1 MRNEMTERL
10 YYQDSYQL
18 EFEAVVTAVE
28 KGDEGFKVLLDRSA
42 FYPTSGGQLFDTGQM
57 GGYVVREVA
66 EDNGEINHILNEEPD
81 FSIGEKV
88 SCTIDEK
95 RRRDNMQK
103 HTGQHILSA
112 ALVEVCSAATISARL
127 GEEDSTIDIKGDGI
141 DIHDI
146 ERAEDLANLVI
157 FKNRP
162 VSISFLLFD
171 ELQNLPLRKMP
182 KRREGEFRIITIEDF
197 DWSACGGT
205 HCSASG
211 GVGIIK
217 ISRTEKIRGLLRIHF
232 LTGLLALEDYRWR
245 HEQIEAISNTFTRHG
260 KESLA
265 AVETLMEDRN
275 RLRRKVTE
283 LKKEMLPSLME
294 KWYNEADTMAG
305 RKIVTLDM
313 SGDDFKDVKQTALA
327 LISGY
332 ELVVLIGCDDKLLAA
347 VSPDI
352 NLSASE
358 IIKKSA
364 KLFKGRGGGS
374 TQIAQGGGFKPEEIK
389 VLLADPSAILK

>member
-1 MRNEMTERL
+1 MTERL

-18 EFEAVVTAVE
+18 EFDAAVTAVE
-28 KGDEGFKVLLDRSA
+28 KGDEGFRVWLDRSA
-42 FYPTSGGQLFDTGQM
+42 FYPTSGGQLYDTGRM
-57 GGYVVREVA
+57 GRYVVHEVA
-66 EDNGEINHILNEEPD
+66 EDNGEIIHILNEEPD
-81 FSIGEKV
+81 FAIGEKV
-88 SCTIDEK
+88 SCIIDEK

-112 ALVEVCSAATISARL
+112 ALVDVCGAATISARL
-127 GEEDSTIDIKGDGI
+127 GEEDSTIDIKGDEI
-141 DIHDI
+141 NDNDIQ
-146 ERAEDLANLVI
+146 RVEDLANLVI

-171 ELQNLPLRKMP
+171 ELQDLPLRKMP
-182 KRREGEFRIITIEDF
+182 ERRDGEFRIITIEDF
-197 DWSACGGT
+197 DWSTCGGT

-245 HEQIEAISNTFTRHG
+245 LDQIEAISNTFTRHG
-260 KESLA
+260 KESLS
-265 AVETLMEDRN
+265 AVEALIEDRN

-294 KWYNEADTMAG
+294 KWYNEAATWEG

-327 LISGY
+327 LISAH
-332 ELVVLIGCDDKLLAA
+332 ELIVLIGCDDKLLVA

-352 NLSASE
+352 KLSASE

-364 KLFKGRGGGS
+364 KLFNGRGGGS
-374 TQIAQGGGFKPEEIK
+374 TQIAQGGGFKPEDIK
-389 VLLADPSAILK
+389 ILLADPSAVLK